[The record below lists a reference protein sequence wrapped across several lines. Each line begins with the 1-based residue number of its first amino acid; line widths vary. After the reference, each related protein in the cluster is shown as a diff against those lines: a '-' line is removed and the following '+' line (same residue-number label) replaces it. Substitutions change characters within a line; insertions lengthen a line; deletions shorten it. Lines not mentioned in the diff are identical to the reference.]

1 MELTITKENA
11 QKAYN
16 DGCPDVKKV
25 LENLFGKKYFIPED
39 ITDQIKTFE
48 DAYKYLGI
56 KTFKDAY
63 KVLKLDRRMFG
74 ETSISECED
83 EVMQLMIICHALNEK
98 WEPNWNDGNQ
108 YKYYPYFDMR
118 DGSGFAFSGAN
129 YVYWT
134 TCTDGGSRLCF
145 KSEKLAKYAGT
156 QFMAVYKKFLKK

>member
-11 QKAYN
+11 LKAYN
-16 DGCPDVKKV
+16 AGCSDVKAV

-63 KVLKLDRRMFG
+63 KILKLDRRMFG

-98 WEPNWNDGNQ
+98 WEPNWNDSNQ

-118 DGSGFAFSGAN
+118 DGSGFAFSGTYYGNWSTYAN
-129 YVYWT
+129 
-134 TCTDGGSRLCF
+134 GGSRLCF
-145 KSEKLAKYAGT
+145 ENEKTAEHVGRTFIKEYNE
-156 QFMAVYKKFLKK
+156 FLTK